1 MDAMTYASFGAFR
14 GRVGKKSNDPVV
26 AEAELKR
33 RKLRKG
39 MYAFALS
46 ARELDTS
53 LKRVENC
60 RTKVG
65 SCKKLAKRQSETFPR

>member
-1 MDAMTYASFGAFR
+1 
-14 GRVGKKSNDPVV
+14 
-26 AEAELKR
+26 
-33 RKLRKG
+33 

-60 RTKVG
+60 STKVG
-65 SCKKLAKRQSETFPR
+65 SSNSGSGSSPVNRWPYEAPDMARQSKPLIVLTAFCGE